1 MCLEWPDINLKP
13 PWIIKIKYENSN
25 RAWVVTICSYYWG
38 LFCWICLKYVPVR
51 NSDLQ
56 SSCLAAIFM
65 VFKARWFWSL
75 LCSNLRFWASF
86 NLLSSQRLI
95 KSFPKTGSPLP
106 HINGWPVSQ
115 SCRQKMKIHFH
126 MRAHDR
132 SRSGPC
138 LYKNSTFQLQQLKRI
153 RVSFEQ
159 IGFHRS

>member
-1 MCLEWPDINLKP
+1 MCLGRPDINLTP
-13 PWIIKIKYENSN
+13 PWFIKINENSN
-25 RAWVVTICSYYWG
+25 RARVVTTCSSYWG
-38 LFCWICLKYVPVR
+38 LFSEFVWNMFPLR

-56 SSCLAAIFM
+56 SNCLAATFR
-65 VFKARWFWSL
+65 VFKARRFWSL

-106 HINGWPVSQ
+106 HINGWPVSR

-138 LYKNSTFQLQQLKRI
+138 LYKKSTFQLQQLKRI
-153 RVSFEQ
+153 IVSFEQ
-159 IGFHRS
+159 IAFHRS